1 MYLRDAYKWSAV
13 IRYPGSARPNR
24 TALPQ
29 WTPDIYAHKFWAT
42 NFVPAVPVFGGNKL
56 QLWLGSSRISE
67 VDEGMAF
74 KVWVMSIV
82 DTAMSLA
89 EQFNPLW
96 LLPEW
101 LRNIIL
107 TGVERA

>member
-1 MYLRDAYKWSAV
+1 
-13 IRYPGSARPNR
+13 
-24 TALPQ
+24 
-29 WTPDIYAHKFWAT
+29 
-42 NFVPAVPVFGGNKL
+42 
-56 QLWLGSSRISE
+56 
-67 VDEGMAF
+67 MAF